1 MGVLIGM
8 KRKRKANPLKKASK
22 AITGLSRGLMSSK
35 GKGKRS
41 RMVSLFTI
49 KPIKGKHNF

>member
-1 MGVLIGM
+1 LGVLIGM